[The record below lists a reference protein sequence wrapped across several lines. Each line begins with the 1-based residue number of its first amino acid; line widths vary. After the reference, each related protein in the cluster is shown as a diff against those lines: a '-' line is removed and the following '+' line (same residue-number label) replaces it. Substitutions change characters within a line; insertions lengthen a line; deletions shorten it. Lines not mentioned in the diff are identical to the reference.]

1 MAVPRKPTVGIGVGT
16 PGLVDVGRGVV
27 VDAVNLNWRNLPLGH
42 LLEERYHLPI
52 AILNDSHAAAVGEH
66 TFGEGHRHES
76 SVVVVNV
83 RQGVGAG
90 IIINGQLFH
99 GDGGGAG
106 EIGHVVVVREGGLP
120 CRCGNMGCLET
131 VASTRALVQR
141 AQMLA
146 RHSERSA
153 LAAAPDDI
161 TLDSLERAFAAGDP
175 LARQVVLEA
184 GRFMGIALSSLVG
197 TLNIQRILIAGDMV
211 RFGAPL
217 LDTIKDTMARTM
229 LGRLV
234 QQTHV
239 AFDHLG
245 RTEIIL
251 GASAM
256 VLKDLA
262 LLFDRP
268 RTEVAP

>member
-1 MAVPRKPTVGIGVGT
+1 
-16 PGLVDVGRGVV
+16 
-27 VDAVNLNWRNLPLGH
+27 
-42 LLEERYHLPI
+42 
-52 AILNDSHAAAVGEH
+52 
-66 TFGEGHRHES
+66 
-76 SVVVVNV
+76 
-83 RQGVGAG
+83 
-90 IIINGQLFH
+90 
-99 GDGGGAG
+99 
-106 EIGHVVVVREGGLP
+106 
-120 CRCGNMGCLET
+120 
-131 VASTRALVQR
+131 
-141 AQMLA
+141 
-146 RHSERSA
+146 
-153 LAAAPDDI
+153 
-161 TLDSLERAFAAGDP
+161 
-175 LARQVVLEA
+175 
-184 GRFMGIALSSLVG
+184 MGIALSSLVG